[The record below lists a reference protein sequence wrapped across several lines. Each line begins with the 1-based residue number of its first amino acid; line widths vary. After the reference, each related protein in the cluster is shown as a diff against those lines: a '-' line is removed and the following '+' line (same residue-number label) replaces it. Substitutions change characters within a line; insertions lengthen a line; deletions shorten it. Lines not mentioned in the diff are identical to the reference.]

1 MRTSYNEVPLNE
13 GEPVG
18 VDFSDMNQLQK
29 VKFSAEDV
37 LRKENAFSPAKTLSG
52 RAVFAKALER
62 YPDLGVPEN
71 TFLVSLSTLVKDP
84 TSGINCPGRKKG
96 YYFSRAAEKLEKEI
110 EAFEETETPAEQRR
124 KEEEKLLYPILLN
137 WLLGQRYRAAI
148 TATGRSHGWWGNPD
162 ITGINSYDAFGNLS
176 LDIITI
182 EVKPSMDGWR
192 QWIFE
197 AVSHRRFA
205 NRSYFSFA
213 HPAEL
218 IPKLPPQLRYYAELY
233 RIGVLVVAVD
243 NRLFSDLETG
253 RQSQPLPDEDVDII
267 ELYSAPYSPVQPNY
281 QKQFLESLKIKSS
294 IEIAR
299 WGEGIDQ

>member
-1 MRTSYNEVPLNE
+1 MNDARV
-13 GEPVG
+13 GEIEPIG
-18 VDFSDMNQLQK
+18 VDLSEMTQLQK
-29 VKFSAEDV
+29 VKFSAEGV
-37 LRKENAFSPAKTLSG
+37 LQKEKAFSPDKTLSG
-52 RAVFAKALER
+52 KALFAKAREQ
-62 YPDLGVPEN
+62 YPDLRVPEN

-84 TSGINCPGRKKG
+84 TSGINCLGRKKG
-96 YYFSRAAEKLEKEI
+96 YYFSKAAKKLEEKQI
-110 EAFEETETPAEQRR
+110 EALEETETPAEQKR
-124 KEEEKLLYPILLN
+124 KEEEKQLYPVLLN
-137 WLLGQRYRAAI
+137 WILGQGYRGAI

-176 LDIITI
+176 LDIVTV
-182 EVKPSMDGWR
+182 EVKPSVDGWR

-218 IPKLPPQLRYYAELY
+218 IPKLPPELRYYAELY
-233 RIGVLVVAVD
+233 RLGVLVVAVD

-253 RQSQPLPDEDVDII
+253 RQSRPLPDEDVDII

-294 IEIAR
+294 VEIAR
-299 WGEGIDQ
+299 WGEGIEL